1 MPLIEQERQ
10 RNLTAV
16 SHADCPSLIRDVL
29 ANGIVRPSRTFV
41 ERTGYSASELKPE
54 PLLEWVKPTDR
65 VRFQEV
71 LEQGEGSLEAAHRT
85 KQGQWIEFDWRIKS
99 REGRTVALGIL
110 KDLHPQ
116 TSQPRRAQADELPS
130 TMHGVLEEMARI
142 IEDERPGLKCSVLL
156 LDDDGLRIVGGAGP
170 SLPDEYNKAVEGLL
184 IGPAVG
190 SCGTAAFWGEP
201 VVVED
206 IQNDVLWRDLK
217 DIAKQA
223 GVASCW
229 SHPIRTKNGKI
240 LGATALYSP
249 TPRIPTQHELDGL
262 ATAARMFGL
271 EIERAYAEQ
280 ALEKSKAARARRE
293 SELEDQLHQAAKME
307 ALGVLAG
314 GVAHDFNNMLVTV
327 LGNAEIA
334 MTTVPEKGDTYQ
346 MLEDI
351 VEASKSATELCS
363 QMLAYAGRG
372 VMSTQRLE
380 CNALIRKLGGL
391 LQVAISK
398 KASLDYDLC
407 EQLLYVE
414 ADQSQLSQVIMNLIT
429 NASDALMSEPGQI
442 QVATGI
448 DRFDSSDLKSYQI
461 GDATV
466 PGTYVWLKVSDNG
479 CGMDPE
485 TQEKMFDPFFTT
497 KFTGRGLGMAAVRG
511 IVLRHQGHIQI
522 VSQPGGGTTCT
533 LLLPSANSASVVP
546 VRQTSETLET
556 KRKRIMI
563 VDDETKVRRTLE
575 RVLRISDFDVIQA
588 CDGRDAIEIYRK
600 EHDSIDGI
608 LLDLSMPN
616 LDGEETFRELKKIRT
631 DVRVVLN
638 SGYAEEDILNR
649 MKGAGFAG
657 LLHKP
662 TPTKILIATLR
673 KVTEGP

>member
-1 MPLIEQERQ
+1 MQPIDHERKSAPS
-10 RNLTAV
+10 AV
-16 SHADCPSLIRDVL
+16 TRPDSPSLIRDV
-29 ANGIVRPSRTFV
+29 AADGMARPSRTFV
-41 ERTGYSASELKPE
+41 ECTGYSASDLKAK
-54 PLLEWVKPTDR
+54 PLLDWIEPSQR
-65 VRFQEV
+65 RRFEEALEV
-71 LEQGEGSLEAAHRT
+71 GEGSVIAAHQTR
-85 KQGQWIEFDWRIKS
+85 QGQWIEFEWKIKS
-99 REGRTVALGIL
+99 RNSGTVVLGKSNEGRPPS
-110 KDLHPQ
+110 PQ
-116 TSQPRRAQADELPS
+116 IQGTQPVELPS
-130 TMHGVLEEMARI
+130 TMQEVLEEMARI

-170 SLPDEYNKAVEGLL
+170 SLPADYNKAVEGLL

-190 SCGTAAFWGEP
+190 SCGTAAFWGER

-206 IQNDVLWRDLK
+206 IQNDFLWRDLK
-217 DIAKQA
+217 DIAKKA

-229 SHPIRTKNGKI
+229 SHPIRTKNGKV

-271 EIERAYAEQ
+271 AIERAYAEQ
-280 ALEKSKAARARRE
+280 ALEKSKAAQAQRE

-334 MTTVPEKGDTYQ
+334 MTTVPKNGETYQ

-380 CNALIRKLGGL
+380 CNTLIRRLGSL

-407 EQLLYVE
+407 DQLLYVD

-429 NASDALMSEPGQI
+429 NASEALMSKAGQI
-442 QVATGI
+442 LVSTGVNH
-448 DRFDSSDLKSYQI
+448 FDSDDLKNFQI
-461 GDATV
+461 GDSEATD
-466 PGTYVWLKVSDNG
+466 TYVWIKVLDTG

-511 IVLRHQGHIQI
+511 IVLRHQGHIQF
-522 VSQPGGGTTCT
+522 VSQPGNGTTFT
-533 LLLPSANSASVVP
+533 LLLPAASPGSIDTVP
-546 VRQTSETLET
+546 EKGNPPTSS
-556 KRKRIMI
+556 RKRIMI
-563 VDDETKVRRTLE
+563 VDDEPQVRRTLD
-575 RVLRISDFDVIQA
+575 RVLRIAGFDVIQA
-588 CDGRDAIEIYRK
+588 KDGRDAIDIYRNK
-600 EHDSIDGI
+600 HHSIDGI

-616 LDGEETFRELKKIRT
+616 IDGEETFRELKKIHP

-649 MKGAGFAG
+649 IKGAGFAG

-662 TPTKILIATLR
+662 TPIETLVSTLR
-673 KVTEGP
+673 KATKAE